1 MLGGVL
7 PKLSGAGLV
16 DYMALAAGLVVGFSL
31 FSAPAAQIGDAISK
45 N

>member
-1 MLGGVL
+1 MLGSVL
-7 PKLSGAGLV
+7 PRLSGAGLI
-16 DYMALAAGLVVGFSL
+16 DYMALAAGLTVGFAL